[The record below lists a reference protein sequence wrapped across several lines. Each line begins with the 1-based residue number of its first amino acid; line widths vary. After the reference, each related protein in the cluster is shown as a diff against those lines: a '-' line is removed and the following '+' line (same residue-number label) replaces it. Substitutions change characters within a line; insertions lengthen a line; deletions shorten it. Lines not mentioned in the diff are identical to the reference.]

1 MSSSCSRHVLS
12 DLLPSNLVL
21 SYPPHP
27 ITSHPVLSGSPL
39 SPPPRCTDTVVGV
52 SASVASEL
60 FHNPDVPECRFV
72 GVTTLFVSY
81 PTLGFVSP
89 QRYSNL

>member
-1 MSSSCSRHVLS
+1 MF
-12 DLLPSNLVL
+12 
-21 SYPPHP
+21 YP
-27 ITSHPVLSGSPL
+27 ITVLPISAFLILPYPILSHPVLSCSPL
-39 SPPPRCTDTVVGV
+39 SPPFPSPRCADTVVGV